1 MIQIA
6 LIPKILESLHSVCD
20 TNVRDP
26 NSEDQISSEAS
37 EACTVLTQSPPP
49 LPLSLN
55 VVAETLE

>member
-49 LPLSLN
+49 PSSFIKCGSRN
-55 VVAETLE
+55 T

>member
-49 LPLSLN
+49 PFLFH
-55 VVAETLE
+55 